1 MLLDYFKTLL
11 NGKAQTIPFWNALL
25 LIKRDFTSEEDIDVP
40 QGKVLQMHSPRIDGE
55 LKVDGEVFI
64 E

>member
-1 MLLDYFKTLL
+1 MIYWFVTKLS
-11 NGKAQTIPFWNALL
+11 GKKRVLAFWDAFLFL
-25 LIKRDFTSEEDIDVP
+25 KRDFTSEEDIDVP